1 MNTIEDSVLEVLLQ
15 RESFFAKIEKKKGFL
30 NNFLTLLTFLT
41 FANMVQ
47 LTQNLQSNR
56 SLLSFTFTLAIYRI
70 FEPALY

>member
-1 MNTIEDSVLEVLLQ
+1 MKTIEDSVLEVLLQ
-15 RESFFAKIEKKKGFL
+15 RESFLQKLKKKAFL

-56 SLLSFTFTLAIYRI
+56 SLLSFTFALAIFRI
-70 FEPALY
+70 SEPSLY